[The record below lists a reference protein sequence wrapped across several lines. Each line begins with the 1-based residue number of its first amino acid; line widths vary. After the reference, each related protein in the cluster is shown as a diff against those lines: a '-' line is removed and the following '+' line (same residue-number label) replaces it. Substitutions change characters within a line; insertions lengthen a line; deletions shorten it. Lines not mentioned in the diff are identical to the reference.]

1 ARLDA
6 EGGMLGYEGRPAD
19 LEGLSPEG
27 RIEALQGTLRATP
40 SGDRIVRTHRFASH
54 LEIVDAET
62 GESTV
67 VDGPGRFAPRAG
79 DYETR
84 FGYLDS
90 APFAGGFFALYSGRT
105 RAAYPERANYADEV
119 HEYGWDGRLRA
130 KHRLDTDVIAIAWS
144 EADGVLYAARHDP
157 IPEVVMYRLER

>member
-1 ARLDA
+1 
-6 EGGMLGYEGRPAD
+6 MH
-19 LEGLSPEG
+19 
-27 RIEALQGTLRATP
+27 
-40 SGDRIVRTHRFASH
+40 THQFASH

-79 DYETR
+79 GYETR

-90 APFAGGFFALYSGRT
+90 APFAAGFFALYSGRT
-105 RAAYPERANYADEV
+105 RAAHPERANYADEV

-130 KHRLDTDVIAIAWS
+130 KHRLDADVIAWS

-157 IPEVVMYRLER
+157 IPEVVLYRLER